1 MYRGFNLEIKAKGGG
16 YFLEVG
22 KKIFENQKRKIELNF
37 EKYFIAENT
46 LSAKLIMEDWFPII
60 NSHVFLSHSHNDFN
74 LALTIAGALKE
85 KFNIDTFID
94 STIWGNSNELL
105 KKIDDKYCY
114 NENSSTYIYENR
126 NYSTTHVHLM
136 LMSALTNM
144 INQSECLFFLN
155 TPKST
160 SISEEIKNTTN
171 SPWIFAELNTS
182 KVINKI
188 TPERLLLFKRTYS
201 DSLTKAETLNESEN
215 KKFEISYELELS
227 HLETISENSFDD
239 WLGNNYLMH
248 PEKALDDLYRS
259 FPINKKF
266 TKLF

>member
-1 MYRGFNLEIKAKGGG
+1 MYRGFNLEIKGEGGG
-16 YFLEVG
+16 NFLEIG
-22 KKIFENQKRKIELNF
+22 KTIFENQKRNIERNF
-37 EKYFIAENT
+37 EKYFISNNV
-46 LSAKLIMEDWFPII
+46 LSAELIMEDWFPLI
-60 NSHVFLSHSHNDFN
+60 NSHIFLSHSHNDFN

-85 KFNIDTFID
+85 KLNINTFID

-105 KKIDDKYCY
+105 KKIDDRYCY
-114 NENSSTYIYENR
+114 NEKSSTYIYENR

-160 SISEEIKNTTN
+160 SIREEIKNTTN

-182 KVINKI
+182 RIINKT
-188 TPERLLLFKRTYS
+188 TPERLLRYKRTYS
-201 DSLTKAETLNESEN
+201 DTLTKAENLNESEN
-215 KKFEISYELELS
+215 QKFEISYELELS
-227 HLETISENSFDD
+227 HLETISEHIFDD
-239 WLGNNYLMH
+239 WLGQNYFMN
-248 PEKALDDLYRS
+248 PEKALDDLYRH
-259 FPINKKF
+259 FPISKKF

>member
-1 MYRGFNLEIKAKGGG
+1 MYRGFNLEIEGEGSE
-16 YFLEVG
+16 YYMEVG
-22 KKIFENQKRKIELNF
+22 QKIFEKQKRNIEINF
-37 EKYFIAENT
+37 EKYFIT
-46 LSAKLIMEDWFPII
+46 DDVLSAKLIMEDWFPII
-60 NSHVFLSHSHNDFN
+60 KSHIFLSHSHNDFN

-105 KKIDDKYCY
+105 RKIDDKYCY
-114 NENSSTYIYENR
+114 NENSSTYIYKNR

-171 SPWIFAELNTS
+171 SPWIFAELNIS

-188 TPERLLLFKRTYS
+188 TPERLLRFKRTYS
-201 DSLTKAETLNESEN
+201 DTLTKAEDLNESEN
-215 KKFEISYELELS
+215 IKFQVSYELELS
-227 HLETISENSFDD
+227 HLETISEDFFVE
-239 WLGNNYLMH
+239 WLEQNYFLN
-248 PEKALDDLYRS
+248 PETALDDLYKY
-259 FPINKKF
+259 FPINQKF
-266 TKLF
+266 TKSF